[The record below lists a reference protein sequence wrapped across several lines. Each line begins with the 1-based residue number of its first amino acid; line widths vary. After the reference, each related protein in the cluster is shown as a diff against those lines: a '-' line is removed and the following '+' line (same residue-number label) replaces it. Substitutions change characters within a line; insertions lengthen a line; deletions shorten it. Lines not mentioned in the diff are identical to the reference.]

1 MTLPEVLPCKC
12 LNPSC
17 GYSFYARNPVGGGG
31 SNISFVGNAT
41 NCPRCGQM
49 AQYSDWNTDSQGK
62 FQLDGFFGAVR
73 RLKNPEK
80 IETLKADLESA
91 NDSITAE
98 ELSDVLV
105 AIDPSFQRFSE
116 TLRSIPFSAIN
127 SLVQTLVAILTLLV
141 IYQNWQSTQ
150 DNHQENIEL
159 QREQFEY
166 QKLAD
171 SEQARDHDRV
181 DQIDAEIERLK
192 RDFENR
198 LRELERPK
206 ESKKEASNSPKPG
219 LKGNCRNKPCPCGSG
234 KKAKKCH
241 PQGF

>member
-1 MTLPEVLPCKC
+1 
-12 LNPSC
+12 
-17 GYSFYARNPVGGGG
+17 
-31 SNISFVGNAT
+31 
-41 NCPRCGQM
+41 M
-49 AQYSDWNTDSQGK
+49 AQYSDWHTDSQGK

-73 RLKNPEK
+73 RLKNSEK
-80 IETLKADLESA
+80 IETLKTDLEAA
-91 NDSITAE
+91 NDSMTAE

-105 AIDPSFQRFSE
+105 AIDPSFQRFRE

-141 IYQNWQSTQ
+141 IYQNWQTTEE
-150 DNHQENIEL
+150 NHEENLEL

-166 QKLAD
+166 QKSMD
-171 SEQARDHDRV
+171 SEQAKDRDRI
-181 DQIDAEIERLK
+181 DQIDDEIEQLK
-192 RDFENR
+192 HDFENR
-198 LRELERPK
+198 LRELESLGEVRK
-206 ESKKEASNSPKPG
+206 QASEPTKSG